1 MLNPESTHGMRAVLI
16 ALALL
21 VGCTAHA
28 SISTSV
34 TFDGRVQVLTPD
46 DVNSPT
52 TGVVDTDQV
61 TSPGGDY
68 ALVAQLGNTVFEFD
82 ATNLTPNDVSVFGR
96 VEGSFM
102 ENTAPEN
109 LGDPEA
115 NAQEFGQDVNGQGRH
130 EVTAV
135 TEMSQIF
142 TNDSLVDRQAVSLNF
157 LIDGGTLFA
166 RDMTS
171 DDGTFGA
178 AYLGIEILATGGTAT
193 GVLGVG
199 TLLSSRVAGA
209 GNTTMTFDNGLLS
222 ELAAL
227 TAFDDGRAVGFTW
240 DATAFAFDLGELA
253 PGESINLLYRVISVG
268 VSSGFSCYP
277 HTGGGDCPETS
288 VTFDDPMTPIHV
300 TRHALII
307 PDTDP
312 VVRPLFVPALALV
325 QAVPI
330 DEFPAQIMRAPLL
343 VALPPP
349 TGVPAPSMLSVGLL
363 GLSGLLLMR
372 RRVSACRNLASRRD
386 VAVREAA

>member
-1 MLNPESTHGMRAVLI
+1 MLSPEPTRAMRAVFI

-21 VGCTAHA
+21 VGCTADA

-34 TFDGRVQVLTPD
+34 TFDGRVQVLAPD
-46 DVNSPT
+46 DVSMPT
-52 TGVVDTDQV
+52 TGVVQTDQV
-61 TSPGGDY
+61 TSAGGDY
-68 ALVAQLGNTVFEFD
+68 ALLAELGNTIFEFD
-82 ATNLTPNDVSVFGR
+82 AMNLSPNDVSVFAH

-102 ENTAPEN
+102 ENTAPED

-135 TEMSQIF
+135 TEMRQIF

-199 TLLSSRVAGA
+199 TLLSSRVAGT
-209 GNTTMTFDNGLLS
+209 GNTTTTFDNGLLS
-222 ELAAL
+222 ELTSL
-227 TAFDDGRAVGFTW
+227 NPFDDGRSVGFTW
-240 DATAFAFDLGELA
+240 GSTAFAFDLGELA
-253 PGESINLLYRVISVG
+253 PGESISLLYRVISVG

-277 HTGGGDCPETS
+277 HGGDCPETN

-300 TRHALII
+300 TRSALTI
-307 PDTDP
+307 PDTGP
-312 VVRPLFVPALALV
+312 VERPLFVPALALV
-325 QAVPI
+325 QPVPI
-330 DEFPAQIMRAPLL
+330 DEFPALIMRAPLL

-349 TGVPAPSMLSVGLL
+349 TGVPAPSMFSVGLF

-372 RRVSACRNLASRRD
+372 RRVSARRQ
-386 VAVREAA
+386 VAARQVA